1 MPSDLLVIDI
11 GTRAYEPVLAFQR
24 AWVDRR
30 VRGLV
35 PDTLVLVEHT
45 PVYTLGRHGK
55 RSNILL
61 SEGAVAE
68 SGIDVVRIGRGG
80 DVTYHGPGQL
90 VAYPIIQLGD
100 RAKRAAWYVNGLED
114 MLIGTL
120 AAFGVKGQRDAQHPG
135 VWVGNDK
142 IAALG
147 VRITRKVTMHG
158 IALNVA
164 PDLGYYRGI
173 VPCGITDR
181 GVTSLARLTPGVEM
195 DRVKPALV
203 REFARVFGYD
213 ASVAIQPVTGVLDAE
228 TVGARRACDQEPD
241 R

>member
-1 MPSDLLVIDI
+1 MAVDLQVMDI
-11 GTRAYEPVLAFQR
+11 GTRTYRPVLEFQHALVERR
-24 AWVDRR
+24 AH
-30 VRGLV
+30 GLA

-45 PVYTLGRHGK
+45 PVYTLGRSGK

-61 SEGAVAE
+61 SEQAIDE

-90 VAYPIIQLGD
+90 VAYPVIHLGE
-100 RAKRAAWYVNGLED
+100 RSRRVAWYVHGLEE

-120 AAFGVKGQRDAQHPG
+120 AGFGVEAHRDEAHPG
-135 VWVGNDK
+135 VWVGRDK

-158 IALNVA
+158 VALNVA
-164 PDLGYYRGI
+164 PDLRHYSGI

-181 GVTSLARLTPGVEM
+181 GVTSLSERVPGVDM
-195 DRVKPALV
+195 DAVKPVLV
-203 REFARVFGYD
+203 REFVRVFGYD
-213 ASVAIQPVTGVLDAE
+213 AGVAIHRVTGPLDAE
-228 TVGARRACDQEPD
+228 VVTEVGGRR
-241 R
+241 